1 MKVVVGLDKVV
12 HCLNGSGRLSCTDS
26 CPGFITGATRYS
38 SLSQAEVAVPDMKKC
53 PQCQWAEYAPDGDG
67 DCDSFGYFRCEN
79 CGTVLAA
86 GNGRRCLNCGA
97 SNTPD

>member
-1 MKVVVGLDKVV
+1 VHHPPQQFRRRKMKVVAGQ
-12 HCLNGSGRLSCTDS
+12 GRPL
-26 CPGFITGATRYS
+26 
-38 SLSQAEVAVPDMKKC
+38 

-86 GNGRRCLNCGA
+86 GNGRRCPNCGA